1 MAAILIKAITF
12 VSIIFLGYGLKRV
25 GFFQEKDFFLLSKIV
40 LKITLPAAIASSL
53 AGMELSPSMLVLAL
67 FGFSSGAVMMFL
79 GYLINMN
86 RGRKEQGFAIL
97 NVSGYNVGNFAL
109 PFVQSFLG
117 PMGMMATSLYDSG
130 NALIC
135 LGGAYSV
142 AASVAGVSRDKNP
155 LKSIV
160 KSLAKSVPFLVYL
173 LMITLCL
180 LHISLPPFILS
191 FAKTIASGNAF
202 LAMLMLGVGFRIEFN
217 REYTGKLLKYLL
229 LRYIT
234 AGLFALCFYYCLPF
248 ALETRQAM
256 VLITLAPISSSSPAF
271 TGEIGGDVG
280 LSSACNSM
288 SILISI
294 VVMTV
299 LLLVMLT

>member
-1 MAAILIKAITF
+1 
-12 VSIIFLGYGLKRV
+12 
-25 GFFQEKDFFLLSKIV
+25 
-40 LKITLPAAIASSL
+40 
-53 AGMELSPSMLVLAL
+53 
-67 FGFSSGAVMMFL
+67 
-79 GYLINMN
+79 
-86 RGRKEQGFAIL
+86 
-97 NVSGYNVGNFAL
+97 
-109 PFVQSFLG
+109 
-117 PMGMMATSLYDSG
+117 
-130 NALIC
+130 
-135 LGGAYSV
+135 
-142 AASVAGVSRDKNP
+142 
-155 LKSIV
+155 
-160 KSLAKSVPFLVYL
+160 
-173 LMITLCL
+173 MITLCL

-234 AGLFALCFYYCLPF
+234 AGVFALCFYYCLPF

>member
-67 FGFSSGAVMMFL
+67 FGFGSGAVMMAF
-79 GYLINMN
+79 GYLVN
-86 RGRKEQGFAIL
+86 RKKDKKEQAFAIL

-117 PMGMMATSLYDSG
+117 PLGMMATSLYDSG

-142 AASVAGVSRDKNP
+142 AAAVAGVSKEKNP
-155 LKSIV
+155 LKNILL
-160 KSLAKSVPFLVYL
+160 SLAKSVPFLVYL

-180 LHISLPPFILS
+180 LHISLPSFILS
-191 FAKTIASGNAF
+191 FAGTIANANAF
-202 LAMLMLGVGFRIEFN
+202 LAMLMLGVGFHIELN

-229 LRYIT
+229 LRYVT
-234 AGLFALCFYYCLPF
+234 AGLFALCFYFGLPF